1 MKIYRRIISVLL
13 VMQLLSTAAY
23 AAGIIDLNRDVRLTI
38 SYQDGNTPL
47 AGAEFGIYLV
57 ATVDESG
64 DLTATDAFKQFNVD
78 IRGENDEAWKAL
90 ASTLEG
96 YVLRDNIAP
105 TDSGETNAD
114 GYLYFPTGGRLTP
127 GLYLVLGH
135 RHIQDGLRYDPMP
148 FMVML
153 PTQDTQ
159 TGDWLYEVIV
169 DPKHES
175 SEVPNT
181 PSAIT
186 RKVLKVWDDDDSSD
200 RPTEV
205 VVQLL
210 RNGEIYDTATLNAEN
225 NWRYTWSDLDDSYT
239 WTVVEKECKGYTV
252 RVERDGITFVITNT
266 RVPET
271 PVTPSPAPSV
281 PVGPSNPSLPQTGQV
296 WWPVPVLL
304 MCGLLFIIIG
314 LICRRRSDSEM

>member
-13 VMQLLSTAAY
+13 AMQLLSTAAY
-23 AAGIIDLNRDVRLTI
+23 AAGIIDLDRDVRLTV

-47 AGAEFGIYLV
+47 AGAGFSIYLV
-57 ATVDESG
+57 AAADESG
-64 DLTATDAFKQFNVD
+64 ELTTDAFKQFNVD
-78 IRGENDEAWKAL
+78 IRGKNDEAWKAL

-96 YVLRDNIAP
+96 YVLRDDIAP
-105 TDSGETNAD
+105 TDSGKTNAE

-127 GLYLVLGH
+127 GLYLVLGQ

-175 SEVPNT
+175 SEVPDT
-181 PSAIT
+181 PSAVT
-186 RKVLKVWDDDDSSD
+186 RKVLKVWDDEAGSD
-200 RPTEV
+200 RPAEV

-210 RNGEIYDTATLNAEN
+210 RDGEVYDTVTLNAEN

-239 WTVVEKECKGYTV
+239 WTVVEEECKGYTV
-252 RVERDGITFVITNT
+252 SVERDGITFVVTNT
-266 RVPET
+266 RVT
-271 PVTPSPAPSV
+271 PLPTPPGPTDPAK
-281 PVGPSNPSLPQTGQV
+281 PSLPQTGQV

-314 LICRRRSDSEM
+314 LICRRRSDF

>member
-13 VMQLLSTAAY
+13 AMQLLSTAAY
-23 AAGIIDLNRDVRLTI
+23 AAGIIDLDRDVRLTV

-47 AGAEFGIYLV
+47 AGAGFSIYLV
-57 ATVDESG
+57 AAADESG
-64 DLTATDAFKQFNVD
+64 ELTTTDAFKQFNVD
-78 IRGENDEAWKAL
+78 IRGKNDEAWKAL

-96 YVLRDNIAP
+96 YVLRDDIAP
-105 TDSGETNAD
+105 TDSGKTNAE

-127 GLYLVLGH
+127 GLYLVLGQ
-135 RHIQDGLRYDPMP
+135 RHIQDGRRYDPMP

-175 SEVPNT
+175 SEVPDT
-181 PSAIT
+181 PSAVT
-186 RKVLKVWDDDDSSD
+186 RKVLKVWDDEAGSD
-200 RPTEV
+200 RPAEV

-210 RNGEIYDTATLNAEN
+210 RDGEVYDTVTLNAEN

-239 WTVVEKECKGYTV
+239 WTVVEEECKGYTV
-252 RVERDGITFVITNT
+252 SVERDGITFVVTNT
-266 RVPET
+266 RVT
-271 PVTPSPAPSV
+271 PLPTPPGPTDPAK
-281 PVGPSNPSLPQTGQV
+281 PSLPQTGQV

-314 LICRRRSDSEM
+314 LICRRRSDF

>member
-1 MKIYRRIISVLL
+1 
-13 VMQLLSTAAY
+13 MQLLSTAAY
-23 AAGIIDLNRDVRLTI
+23 AAGIIDLDRDVRLTV

-47 AGAEFGIYLV
+47 AGAGFSIYLV
-57 ATVDESG
+57 ATADESG
-64 DLTATDAFKQFNVD
+64 ELTTTDAFKQFNVD
-78 IRGENDEAWKAL
+78 IRGKNDEAWKAL

-96 YVLRDNIAP
+96 YVLRDDIAP
-105 TDSGETNAD
+105 TDSGKTNAE

-127 GLYLVLGH
+127 GLYLVLGQ
-135 RHIQDGLRYDPMP
+135 RHIQNGRRYDHMP

-175 SEVPNT
+175 SEVPDT
-181 PSAIT
+181 PSAVT
-186 RKVLKVWDDDDSSD
+186 RKVLKVWDDEAGSD
-200 RPTEV
+200 RPAEV

-210 RNGEIYDTATLNAEN
+210 CDGEVYDTVTLNAEN
-225 NWRYTWSDLDDSYT
+225 NWRYTWSELDDSYT
-239 WTVVEKECKGYTV
+239 WTVVEEECKGYTV
-252 RVERDGITFVITNT
+252 SVERDGITFVVTNT
-266 RVPET
+266 RVT
-271 PVTPSPAPSV
+271 PLPTPPGPTDPAK
-281 PVGPSNPSLPQTGQV
+281 PSLPQTGQV

-314 LICRRRSDSEM
+314 LICRRRSDF